1 MTRTHGKCGG
11 RMVPQKSTVMVAYF
25 RCDKC
30 NKLMWQRKR
39 LPKEGALKHASP
51 SHK

>member
-11 RMVPQKSTVMVAYF
+11 RMVPQKGTRVVAYF

-30 NKLMWQRKR
+30 GTLKWQRKR
-39 LPKEGALKHASP
+39 LPKEGALKDASSSHA
-51 SHK
+51 